1 MDLMILRK
9 KIDGFRQSN
18 GTIREV
24 SPEVLWELRQA
35 WEHFTGPIEQFR
47 SKLGVKKG
55 TLRILLISAK
65 KLNHA
70 MASADRVLLQEQA
83 VNPVEAAGASQV
95 NVSGPELIYDK
106 GEKVIRFPD
115 VNSLIDFLKRA
126 A

>member
-9 KIDGFRQSN
+9 KIDGFRLSN
-18 GTIREV
+18 GTIRDV

-47 SKLGVKKG
+47 SKLGIKRG

-70 MASADRVLLQEQA
+70 MASADRVLLQE
-83 VNPVEAAGASQV
+83 EIASPTDTATPTQV
-95 NVSGPELIYDK
+95 NHIGPELIYDK

-115 VNSLIDFLKRA
+115 VNSLIEFLKRA